1 MKRFIQ
7 ALCLIVVCSMGLSS
21 CLKGNDTEVTVYQE
35 TAIVSMSVSAINRY
49 IHTLSKSGQDSIYK
63 KTIGQSQAP
72 VFVIDQAKYEI
83 YNPDSLP
90 NDVDLK
96 HVTISM
102 QGSTRSG
109 TIFIVSLEDKDALE
123 IYSSSDSIDF
133 TTPRTFRVYN
143 NNLTI
148 YRDYKVTLNKHQV
161 ATEKILWEERPLK
174 DYPDSLDKKKAE
186 WGAIVKGAGLD
197 RFIGA
202 GSHEAYAYNKD
213 RQLMVSKDNGK
224 TWTADELDS
233 DASLLPVY
241 SYSFV
246 SYPLTTSLEDDC
258 QLLIGINGDRP
269 EACGVWRKISESFQ
283 YSKPGKWTYMPVEV
297 YNNYY
302 LPSTQ
307 NLALVWFNDEVLAFN
322 GTSIYSSGD
331 GGITWKKDSRYPMPN
346 KVTEIAK
353 VDALVDIWG
362 YLWLKDVTAGK
373 VWRGT
378 YIQD

>member
-35 TAIVSMSVSAINRY
+35 TAIVSMSISAVNRY
-49 IHTLSKSGQDSIYK
+49 IHTLSKTGKDSVYK
-63 KTIGQSQAP
+63 KTLGQATTP

-90 NDVDLK
+90 NDADLE
-96 HVTISM
+96 HVKISM
-102 QGSTRSG
+102 TGSTRSG
-109 TIFIVSLEDKDALE
+109 TIFIHSLDEKDALE
-123 IYSSSDSIDF
+123 LYSSSDSIDF
-133 TTPRTFRVYN
+133 RTPRTFRVYN

-148 YRDYKVTLNKHQV
+148 YRDYKVTVNKHQV

-174 DYPDSLDKKKAE
+174 DYPDSLDKLKAKWE
-186 WGAIVKGAGLD
+186 TIVKESGLD

-202 GSHEAYAYNKD
+202 GSHEAFAYDKD
-213 RQLMVSKDNGK
+213 RKLMVSKDKGK
-224 TWTADELDS
+224 TWAADELDS

-246 SYPLTTSLEDDC
+246 TYPLTTNLEDDC
-258 QLLIGINGDRP
+258 HLLIGLNGDHP
-269 EACGVWRKISESFQ
+269 EACGIWRKIAEFHDSQSN
-283 YSKPGKWTYMPVEV
+283 KWTYMPLEA
-297 YNNYY
+297 YNRYY
-302 LPSTQ
+302 LPATQ
-307 NLALVWFNDEVLAFN
+307 NLALVWFNFDVLAITTN
-322 GTSIYSSGD
+322 NIYSSSD

-346 KVTEIAK
+346 KVTEITK